1 MDKVQE
7 KLNAFPDTQE
17 LREWAQVEGEL
28 NDPRILD
35 RLNGFNEDI
44 TLALQQGKFL
54 QIFYVNNV
62 YFKFENLN

>member
-7 KLNAFPDTQE
+7 KLNTFPDTQE
-17 LREWAQVEGEL
+17 LRQWAQAEGEL

-44 TLALQQGKFL
+44 TLAPQPQHGKFL
-54 QIFYVNNV
+54 QVFYFQHHIF
-62 YFKFENLN
+62 

>member
-44 TLALQQGKFL
+44 TLAELYNMVSML
-54 QIFYVNNV
+54 
-62 YFKFENLN
+62 

>member
-7 KLNAFPDTQE
+7 KLNTFPDTQE
-17 LREWAQVEGEL
+17 LRQWAQAEGEL

-44 TLALQQGKFL
+44 TPTVQPQHGK
-54 QIFYVNNV
+54 YVKSFFMFNII
-62 YFKFENLN
+62 YFSI